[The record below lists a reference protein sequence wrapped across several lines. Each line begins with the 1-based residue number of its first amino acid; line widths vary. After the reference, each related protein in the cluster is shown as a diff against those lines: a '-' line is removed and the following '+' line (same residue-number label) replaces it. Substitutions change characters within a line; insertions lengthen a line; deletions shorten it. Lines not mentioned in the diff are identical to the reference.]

1 MDDKETKGHAIRRK
15 VQTVIAITL
24 ALAKCL

>member
-1 MDDKETKGHAIRRK
+1 MDDKETKGHATQRK
-15 VQTVIAITL
+15 LRTVIAITL